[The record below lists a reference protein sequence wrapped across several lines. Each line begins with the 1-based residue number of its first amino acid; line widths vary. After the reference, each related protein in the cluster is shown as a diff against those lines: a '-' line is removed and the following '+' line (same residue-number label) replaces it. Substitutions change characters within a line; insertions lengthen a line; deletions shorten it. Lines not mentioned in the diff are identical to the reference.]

1 VSQVEITGEDLKLL
15 TLFES
20 ITGVMPSDMIM
31 MEGGIIFLVDPPS
44 LGKAIGKKGANI
56 QRLRLKFNKN
66 VLVSQDGDDPESFLR
81 GFFNNIEILSFEIRE
96 APGQKV
102 AFISIPDTQRGIA
115 IGKGGMRVKAAKAFL
130 KRKFGADLSLKTRR
144 VG

>member
-1 VSQVEITGEDLKLL
+1 MEITGEDLKLL

-20 ITGVMPSDMIM
+20 ITGVMPSDMILL
-31 MEGGIIFLVDPPS
+31 EGGIVFLVDAPA

-56 QRLRLKFNKN
+56 QRLRIKLNKN
-66 VLVSQDGDDPESFLR
+66 VLVSQDNDEPESFVR

-102 AFISIPDTQRGIA
+102 AFVTIPDSQRGIA

-130 KRKFGADLSLKTRR
+130 KRKFGTDLSLKTRR

>member
-1 VSQVEITGEDLKLL
+1 VEITGEDLKLL

-20 ITGVMPSDMIM
+20 VTGVMPSDMII
-31 MEGGIIFLVDPPS
+31 MEGGIVFLVDSPS

-56 QRLRLKFNKN
+56 QRLRTKLNKN
-66 VLVSQDGDDPESFLR
+66 VLVSQDNDEPESFVR

-102 AFISIPDTQRGIA
+102 AFVTIPDSQRGIA

-130 KRKFGADLSLKTRR
+130 KRKFATDLSLKTRR

>member
-1 VSQVEITGEDLKLL
+1 MEITGEDLKLL

-20 ITGVMPSDMIM
+20 VTGVMPSDMIM
-31 MEGGIIFLVDPPS
+31 LEGGIVFLVDAPV

-56 QRLRLKFNKN
+56 QRLRIKLNKN
-66 VLVSQDGDDPESFLR
+66 VLVSQDNDEPESFVR

-102 AFISIPDTQRGIA
+102 AFVTIPDSQRGIA

-130 KRKFGADLSLKTRR
+130 KRKFGTDLSLKTRR